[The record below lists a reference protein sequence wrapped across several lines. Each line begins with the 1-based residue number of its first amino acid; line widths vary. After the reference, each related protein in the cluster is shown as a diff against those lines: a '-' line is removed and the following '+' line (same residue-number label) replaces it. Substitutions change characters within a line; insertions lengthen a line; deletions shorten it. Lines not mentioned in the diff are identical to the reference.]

1 MNAIF
6 SKKNFETLSEA
17 FSIACATGAL
27 SRNRYHLP
35 VIIVPEGSAAVS
47 HHQPV
52 LKVSPYPKISSLGLL
67 CSLVGLGELDA

>member
-35 VIIVPEGSAAVS
+35 VIIVPDGSAAVS

-52 LKVSPYPKISSLGLL
+52 LKVSPYPKILIHLL
-67 CSLVGLGELDA
+67 AYSVVL